1 MKKAIWSVCLFI
13 CYFFLLKLLILYKFF
28 TVNFINSDIFIIFL
42 ICFKSFP
49 IVFNQLFLPGSGTTL
64 ILLVSF
70 ALLYFLFFISSKV
83 LFVIY
88 FSNCFNCSPCFDSSV
103 FFYFIWKY
111 IKELFL
117 LDCLKDLWP
126 LWAPLALWFP
136 HLFFSFIYLFWTN
149 DAVVLFSLSTFAEQ
163 VSNILQ
169 FPSVYN
175 FPLHMHTYFLI
186 LYWW

>member
-1 MKKAIWSVCLFI
+1 MSL
-13 CYFFLLKLLILYKFF
+13 
-28 TVNFINSDIFIIFL
+28 TS
-42 ICFKSFP
+42 CFSLDL
-49 IVFNQLFLPGSGTTL
+49 VQH
-64 ILLVSF
+64 LLVSF